1 MSMKAINAIL
11 DNISASGF
19 VFRYKCFLNESAI
32 CWKQRK
38 SNGTTDRE
46 IKKITFYLNRQIFEI
61 YLKVYL
67 KWYELKKNGESYRGG
82 VN

>member
-1 MSMKAINAIL
+1 MKVINAIL

-19 VFRYKCFLNESAI
+19 VFRYKCFLNESAS
-32 CWKQRK
+32 CWKQRN

-46 IKKITFYLNRQIFEI
+46 IRKITFYLNRQIFEI

-67 KWYELKKNGESYRGG
+67 KWYQLKKNVKSYRGR